1 MKILLAHNCYRSL
14 GGEDTQFCAN
24 KALLNSS
31 GHRVAEYLRHNE
43 EIYSSGW
50 WGKTTLAPRAI
61 WAWDS
66 HQQLRE
72 VLQRERPEVAHF
84 HNTFPLISPAAYYA
98 CQEANVPVVQT
109 LSNYRLF
116 CSAGTFFR
124 NGKACQE
131 CLQHSLW
138 RGVRYGCYQG
148 SRLTTGAVAL
158 MLALHRTRGTWMNK
172 VDCYLVPSEF
182 GRRKF
187 IEARLP
193 EEKIAVKPNVVYPD
207 PGVRHETG
215 DYAVFVGRLSKEK
228 GLHTLLLAW
237 ERLGGHV
244 PLRIIG
250 DGPLRSE
257 LEAEAAR
264 QGLSSVRFL
273 GHLPHCQ
280 TLAAIKQARLLIL
293 PSESYEMFGVVV
305 VEAFT
310 CGVPVLVSGM
320 GGMEEIVEEGCTGL
334 HFRPGEADDLAERVG
349 WSWNHPQ
356 QMEEM
361 GRAAR
366 AVFEAKYN
374 RECNY
379 RELMR
384 IYEQAIRSHAQ
395 VGSQ

>member
-1 MKILLAHNCYRSL
+1 MKILLAHNFYRSL

-124 NGKACQE
+124 NGQACQE

-138 RGVRYGCYQG
+138 RGVRYGCYQD

-187 IEARLP
+187 IEAWLP
-193 EEKIAVKPNVVYPD
+193 EEKIAVKPNVVLTRPIFC
-207 PGVRHETG
+207 TN
-215 DYAVFVGRLSKEK
+215 
-228 GLHTLLLAW
+228 
-237 ERLGGHV
+237 
-244 PLRIIG
+244 
-250 DGPLRSE
+250 RSE
-257 LEAEAAR
+257 SLHR
-264 QGLSSVRFL
+264 SLGL
-273 GHLPHCQ
+273 
-280 TLAAIKQARLLIL
+280 
-293 PSESYEMFGVVV
+293 
-305 VEAFT
+305 
-310 CGVPVLVSGM
+310 
-320 GGMEEIVEEGCTGL
+320 
-334 HFRPGEADDLAERVG
+334 
-349 WSWNHPQ
+349 
-356 QMEEM
+356 
-361 GRAAR
+361 
-366 AVFEAKYN
+366 
-374 RECNY
+374 
-379 RELMR
+379 
-384 IYEQAIRSHAQ
+384 
-395 VGSQ
+395 